1 MSKPEEILS
10 DGILVAEEGFELRL
24 RPRASSSLT
33 IQIPDDV
40 LASLQKIADSREM
53 SVESLIKFYVGQGLR
68 QDSLEQ
74 FGERTLEKAA

>member
-1 MSKPEEILS
+1 MKKPGEILIS
-10 DGILVAEEGFELRL
+10 EEGFDLGF
-24 RPRASSSLT
+24 RPRASSKVM
-33 IQIPDDV
+33 IRIPDDV

-53 SVESLIKFYVGQGLR
+53 SVESLIKLYVGQGLR